1 MAEVVEKLNPTIH
14 DVMAVMSP
22 DGQLKENAIVN
33 LLAETNEI
41 LEDSVVVEANN
52 GDSNKEVIST
62 SLPGE
67 ALRYYND
74 VIKPEP
80 GSFAA
85 MTDFSAMFYRP
96 VVIDKAL
103 YELNGMRNRFLLA
116 QSRPQIEAINQAMAR
131 SMIYGGT
138 ADGKDRM
145 LGLAE
150 RYNTLTRK
158 TDGILPETAEYV
170 LDAGGTSANL
180 TSIWFVV
187 WSYDNGV
194 YTFYPKGTKA
204 GLQQGAVVEDDTMAV
219 GGGYM
224 PGIKTS
230 FSWASGLVVK
240 DLRQVVRICN
250 IDINTIESGK
260 LISLMIEASERLH
273 NTSTGRPVIYMNRKV
288 RTKLRQDI
296 VANRQLGAMFDYS
309 SAKPRLEGI
318 EGRKIMSFD
327 EMPIRRVDQIHMNEA
342 RVI

>member
-14 DVMAVMSP
+14 DVMAVLSP

-150 RYNTLTRK
+150 RYFFCF
-158 TDGILPETAEYV
+158 GFPV
-170 LDAGGTSANL
+170 LSFALLFSCL
-180 TSIWFVV
+180 ICK
-187 WSYDNGV
+187 
-194 YTFYPKGTKA
+194 FY
-204 GLQQGAVVEDDTMAV
+204 
-219 GGGYM
+219 
-224 PGIKTS
+224 
-230 FSWASGLVVK
+230 
-240 DLRQVVRICN
+240 
-250 IDINTIESGK
+250 
-260 LISLMIEASERLH
+260 SLF
-273 NTSTGRPVIYMNRKV
+273 TPFPVPFN
-288 RTKLRQDI
+288 
-296 VANRQLGAMFDYS
+296 
-309 SAKPRLEGI
+309 
-318 EGRKIMSFD
+318 
-327 EMPIRRVDQIHMNEA
+327 
-342 RVI
+342 

>member
-1 MAEVVEKLNPTIH
+1 
-14 DVMAVMSP
+14 
-22 DGQLKENAIVN
+22 
-33 LLAETNEI
+33 
-41 LEDSVVVEANN
+41 
-52 GDSNKEVIST
+52 
-62 SLPGE
+62 PGE

-85 MTDFSAMFYRP
+85 MTDFSATFYRP

-131 SMIYGGT
+131 SIIYGGT
-138 ADGKDRM
+138 ADDKDRM

-150 RYNTLTRK
+150 RYSTLTRK
-158 TDGILPETAEYV
+158 TDGILPETSEYV

-194 YTFYPKGTKA
+194 YTFYPKGSKA

-219 GGGYM
+219 GAGYM

-260 LISLMIEASERLH
+260 LINLMIEASERLH
-273 NTSTGRPVIYMNRKV
+273 NTSTGRPAIYMNRKV

-296 VANRQLGAMFDYS
+296 VSNRQLGAMFDYS
-309 SAKPRLEGI
+309 TAKPRLEGI
-318 EGRKIMSFD
+318 EGRKLMTFD